1 VTGHGAD
8 KPSKGRATVT
18 AITTIVLFELP
29 PENLDEFI
37 AFWHGIQDFVS
48 KQPGMIDGVGHRA
61 ADAHGP
67 FQFANVV
74 RWDSAES
81 LDAALQAVGKEF
93 HEKGTDISQAFERL
107 GVTQTQSNFTEEL
120 RY

>member
-1 VTGHGAD
+1 MT
-8 KPSKGRATVT
+8 S
-18 AITTIVLFELP
+18 ITTIVLFEFP
-29 PENLDEFI
+29 PENVDKFI
-37 AFWHGIQDFVS
+37 AFWHDIQGFVS

-61 ADAHGP
+61 TDVHGP
-67 FQFANVV
+67 FQFVNVV

-93 HEKGTDISQAFERL
+93 HDKGVDIGHTFERL
-107 GVTQTQSNFTEEL
+107 GVKQTQSNFTEEL

>member
-1 VTGHGAD
+1 M
-8 KPSKGRATVT
+8 T
-18 AITTIVLFELP
+18 AITTIVLFELL

-37 AFWHGIQDFVS
+37 AFWHDIQAFVS

-61 ADAHGP
+61 TDAAGP
-67 FQFANVV
+67 VQFVNVV

-81 LDAALQAVGKEF
+81 LDAALGAVVTEF
-93 HEKGTDISQAFERL
+93 HNKGADIGQAFERL

>member
-1 VTGHGAD
+1 MT
-8 KPSKGRATVT
+8 P
-18 AITTIVLFELP
+18 ITTIVLFELP
-29 PENLDEFI
+29 PANLDEFL
-37 AFWHGIQDFVS
+37 AFWRDIQHFVS

-61 ADAHGP
+61 ADVSGP
-67 FQFANVV
+67 FQFVNVV

-81 LDAALQAVGKEF
+81 LDAALRAVGREF
-93 HEKGTDISQAFERL
+93 QDKGADIGQAFERL